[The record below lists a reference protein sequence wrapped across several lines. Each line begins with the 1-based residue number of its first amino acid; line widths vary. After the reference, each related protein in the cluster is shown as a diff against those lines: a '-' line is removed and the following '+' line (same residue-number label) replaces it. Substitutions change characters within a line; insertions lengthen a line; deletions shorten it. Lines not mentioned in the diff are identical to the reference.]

1 MVGESFWTPKK
12 YKPADV
18 CERKK
23 IPKQKSGM
31 IYEAVSL
38 DVRNLL
44 DNVRKQEYIADCSP
58 VLKAVVLMYLNIL
71 K

>member
-18 CERKK
+18 CEKHFF
-23 IPKQKSGM
+23 PKQKKGM
-31 IYEAVSL
+31 IYEAVSF
-38 DVRNLL
+38 DVRQFL